1 MLFKEALQGPS
12 DLMVCF
18 GTFHRLHN
26 INNSINAK
34 IVTHNKSLR
43 SLIGECASYEMKSIF
58 YTYIFAVFIF
68 LSYLISLAAYAPS
81 FFQYEDIEG
90 R

>member
-1 MLFKEALQGPS
+1 
-12 DLMVCF
+12 MVCF

-43 SLIGECASYEMKSIF
+43 SLIGECVSYKNEKPF
-58 YTYIFAVFIF
+58 NKTLLFAVFIV
-68 LSYLISLAAYAPS
+68 LSYLISMAAYTPS

-90 R
+90 KSEVGQTGIV